1 MAISRRVFLNVARVG
16 LGQAKEVG
24 LLLQPTRRNAG
35 LSPTRVVASGVGI
48 MLVLV
53 FLSTIVHVILGV
65 FAFLLE
71 AVVIVAAVGLAY
83 RFLRGSKGE

>member
-1 MAISRRVFLNVARVG
+1 M
-16 LGQAKEVG
+16 
-24 LLLQPTRRNAG
+24 LLQPTRRNAG